1 LLGLHH
7 HLTPHWHDK
16 VYWLSV
22 SDVADVA
29 RSGDG
34 VHQLLT
40 SVLGGIGAFLL
51 FRYGRRLQVN
61 GLVGVLFA
69 AYIGWIGLTAIW
81 AEDPI
86 VTLRRQVA
94 LGLTL
99 AFCAGCVARTNTDTL
114 AVFVAGIAALNLVPA
129 IALEVYDG
137 TFQPFAYGSRFSGT
151 VDPNTQAASLSLG
164 VIVLCW
170 WGWRV
175 HGRARRWLFG
185 AALLLLFFV
194 VLTVSRTSLL
204 ALAITAAF
212 SVVVIGVRACKDAAF
227 VVIALILLSSSVA
240 CAVALFGAV
249 GGSQASAA
257 MANTIRT
264 DRDVGEVSDL
274 TGRTLVWEACLRV
287 AGDRVMLGFGYGGF
301 WTATRI
307 AAISDDVKWPVT
319 HSHSAYLDQLLAL
332 GIPGAILYILLLL
345 SCFVVCVVRFMK
357 QDDAYGAWAA
367 VLLFMMIH
375 SGTES
380 ILVTPTFPALVL
392 TLITVNIA
400 MIRESPADIY
410 DQRSHYGCR
419 MHVQPAANAKGCA
432 RVAHAS
438 AHNN

>member
-1 LLGLHH
+1 L
-7 HLTPHWHDK
+7 
-16 VYWLSV
+16 
-22 SDVADVA
+22 
-29 RSGDG
+29 
-34 VHQLLT
+34 
-40 SVLGGIGAFLL
+40 
-51 FRYGRRLQVN
+51 
-61 GLVGVLFA
+61 
-69 AYIGWIGLTAIW
+69 
-81 AEDPI
+81 AEGPI

-114 AVFVAGIAALNLVPA
+114 GVFVAGIAALNLIPG
-129 IALEVYDG
+129 IALELYDG

-164 VIVLCW
+164 FIVLCW

-175 HGRARRWLFG
+175 RGPSRRWLFG

-204 ALAITAAF
+204 ALAITATF
-212 SVVVIGVRACKDAAF
+212 SVAVIGVRACKDAAF
-227 VVIALILLSSSVA
+227 IVIALILLSTSVA
-240 CAVALFGAV
+240 CAVALFRDA
-249 GGSQASAA
+249 GGSHASATD

-264 DRDVGEVSDL
+264 ERDVGEVTDL

-287 AGDRVMLGFGYGGF
+287 AGDRLFLGFGYGGF

-367 VLLFMMIH
+367 VLLFMIIH

-392 TLITVNIA
+392 TLITAHIA

-419 MHVQPAANAKGCA
+419 VHVQPAANAKGCA

-438 AHNN
+438 AHDN